1 MPNTSTGTILEAL
14 NDKMDRDGHNP
25 ESPTDVVIEY
35 QAPTSANGGAW
46 YRKYASGWVEQ
57 GKNQSTMNTT
67 ITLLVPMANA
77 DYFIGFVGFTIANH
91 GAQYINNKTTTSFG
105 TYSNAN
111 NSLTQAWWVCGM
123 AAS

>member
-35 QAPTSANGGAW
+35 QTPTSANGRSW

-57 GKNQSTMNTT
+57 GRNQTTGNST
-67 ITLLVPMANA
+67 ITLLVPMASA
-77 DYFIGFVGFTIANH
+77 DYFIGFVGFMIANH
-91 GAQYINNKTTTSFG
+91 GRQDISTRTTTSFT
-105 TYSNAN
+105 TYSDAN
-111 NSLTQAWWVCGM
+111 SSSTNGWWVCGM